1 MEDEITT
8 GVEQDYTEK
17 NQDQGEGDT
26 EKPKSNDEL
35 LKIRQIADDQRKR
48 AEKLEAELKELKA
61 KSNETPTSGLS
72 REEAMLIAKGYSDD
86 ELSYVS
92 KVATLEGV
100 SLLEAVNTDLF
111 QTWKVGKD
119 QKKKEQE
126 AKLRAS
132 RSAGS
137 KAGEEKTMT
146 SPGLSS
152 QEFRKMYSDALRK
165 GKR

>member
-1 MEDEITT
+1 MEDEMNI
-8 GVEQDYTEK
+8 GGSQDYTEN
-17 NQDQGEGDT
+17 NQDQGEGNT
-26 EKPKSNDEL
+26 EQPKSNDEL
-35 LKIRQIADDQRKR
+35 LKIRQIAEDQRKR

-72 REEAMLIAKGYSDD
+72 REEAMLIAKGFSDD
-86 ELSYVS
+86 ELNYAS

-100 SLLEAVNTDLF
+100 NLLEAVNTDLF

-137 KAGEEKTMT
+137 RAGEEKTLT

-152 QEFRKMYSDALRK
+152 QEFRKMYSEALRK
-165 GKR
+165 GMK